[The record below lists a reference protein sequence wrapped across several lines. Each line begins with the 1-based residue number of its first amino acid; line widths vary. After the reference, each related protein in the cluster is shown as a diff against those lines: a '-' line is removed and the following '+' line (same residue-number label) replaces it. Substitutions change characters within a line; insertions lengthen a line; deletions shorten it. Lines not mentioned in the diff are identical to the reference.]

1 MNGGTC
7 ATAREPQKQTK
18 LLVIVGGQPQIGVR
32 VHISETEKEGGRG
45 MGGRGGR
52 GRESILVV
60 VSFGVT

>member
-18 LLVIVGGQPQIGVR
+18 LLVIVGSQPQIGVR
-32 VHISETEKEGGRG
+32 VHISEDRKGGRK
-45 MGGRGGR
+45 
-52 GRESILVV
+52 GREREGEGEKVLVV